1 MKHNLLGK
9 ITGMINSKLMIVYFL
24 IVIFALLMFIY
35 NPVLGIIQLGIIILV
50 ILCQTVFTSEKNRK
64 LSDFIEDVYLS
75 SDSITKNFIVNSNF
89 PLVILTEKNQMIWG
103 NDKFCDILGKRIIST
118 EKITDVVPDFPK
130 QIGRAHV

>member
-103 NDKFCDILGKRIIST
+103 NDKFCEYQPLAQLELS
-118 EKITDVVPDFPK
+118 
-130 QIGRAHV
+130 QI